1 MFEANK
7 DKESSSNKLQGGK
20 KRIEAADSE
29 KNKWAY
35 QILPFSG

>member
-7 DKESSSNKLQGGK
+7 DKESSNNKLRGEK
-20 KRIEAADSE
+20 SIEAADSE

-35 QILPFSG
+35 QILLFSG